1 MGSYPLDKTGVVN
14 AIELEIHDENL
25 QKPNIYNKYLPFYE
39 SIKQHGFK
47 LFSEIKENLSRT
59 IQLAE
64 FEPGFS
70 FWSDKLERFIYLYEY
85 YFTKS
90 DHLKLIHFY
99 LSILSIN
106 DLNYSNVKICFDMLN
121 QLMRKTRL
129 ITRDD
134 LTIDWRLFYKWTKLI
149 FDNHD
154 ETHGLIIL
162 PKYSLM
168 ICIQRYSP
176 YFSSTATQEILDQ
189 FRPQLCLTD
198 WFVINTF
205 KMFDLFLPVKLPP
218 ALHDQGFKLWLN
230 EFFDIWE
237 NVYNGTIWELYM
249 ISMFSSVA
257 WNNIG
262 YIDWEPWLSKIFTR
276 ILRGFSLPIG
286 KMQISSYSFRYMMS
300 YVAKWI
306 VAMLNNKNS
315 CFEYLKDLFIAIKS
329 FYHPSNTGNFQNE
342 LVEFIVKLAEYF
354 VDRVHLEHKV
364 NSLWFISLHESSRL
378 TEQNITDFVNCI
390 KEYAFISTFNKNHS
404 NKAAE
409 ACQYLSMLRPE
420 LIVPTIVEKLF
431 SSIDNMTEPHRF
443 TSIMICLTRIARQI
457 VRQTPTYSQGQT
469 YVIPLLMAILPG
481 IDLNDFEKTSVTL
494 DFYNAIFKIIICV
507 DCSSAIQTRNDLTEI
522 EKEVCL
528 STEKF
533 QDFIIKFLNR
543 IFQMIEILST
553 DVSDDVIEIT
563 EDNIE
568 DNTIELKLISIISSI
583 VQQCSSKIFQI
594 IREKITDF
602 LSCAFLSSKVRK
614 LVTGLVQAIVKCN
627 PDETIKYL
635 LPKIYDSIEKIMN
648 TSESNVLL
656 TDHKGDIELNWYLI
670 LFSEL
675 VRARGDTLLIYKQMI
690 MSIFHQYISII
701 NKNAYEAIANAAN
714 HLLKSLSHIYPI
726 DYRLTLENIDESFNN
741 FLPIR
746 AWGQHVDF
754 DKLQVQYHIPNID
767 EIDFACEFVE
777 TFIYSELTLLNEKS
791 LKISNDE
798 RLRSLT
804 IIYYISMGCLNMIP
818 RIDSQNV
825 QDLVS
830 SVVSCDSKYPIYH
843 NKSKFRENLR
853 MRLVIDIGKLLDV
866 LVDNHSDDVKSIK
879 TALKIYSLSSI
890 YYGISK
896 NNIYKLSTDIQSS
909 KKLFKNKLSDKRQNS
924 RFLSIKRIV
933 LQLKKFETNN
943 SRTLTEIDKQ
953 IVLKLFNLSINR
965 YSEVRQKAQFELF
978 AILNHYHFSFQIIV
992 DRIVELLNKPGETD
1006 HHQIKGCLYI
1016 LLGNNL
1022 FFLPTKYSWTMM
1034 EKLWPSIALMNYAK
1048 KPSTQKLINDINKK
1062 IIRTFITDS
1071 FIQDINEI
1079 SKHAAAA
1086 LWHPLKRIETK
1097 IQNERNQVNIK
1108 SYNNLMETLNLLLK
1122 RDTLTWKQQKAIM
1135 SLLCLL
1141 LQKHIPIS
1149 HSCIQTFVDFLI
1161 DDNME
1166 LRKCAEKGIAAFCRL
1181 QKPPRIYVEKSLEE
1195 ILHNMDKSSSS
1206 TIDNNKSHSID
1217 CNNNLR
1223 ITIDS
1228 YRPPETQIEWEQT
1241 CFLDKSFYGYYTW
1254 PQMIKYSIN
1263 KRTRYIQNTMP
1274 EDVTILYDRFIDKS
1288 FIIRFI
1294 QLIIFDEDN
1303 GEINFDKTRF
1313 AIFKGLF
1320 RNFGFVFIDN
1330 FIEQLYILIHEQ
1342 IKEKQKGSHR
1352 VAAEIVAGM
1361 IRGSKY
1367 WTLEMLD
1374 ELWKKLTP
1382 FLTEVFINLSIETRY
1397 YWFLCFKYSMEN
1409 TDPRRMNRPI
1419 EFFRTLINNQ
1429 TIVNTLNETSR
1440 WSLISSLRS
1449 FQWRIPSIWCSINEQ
1464 AKVLLDHPSK
1474 SVRDYIV
1481 GVLSIS
1487 FSFDITLFNGKLTYQ
1502 PDVNQF
1508 IDDICERLREAI
1520 EVYDK
1525 KPLVNISDQIVEMEF
1540 ETCKALNFMEAV
1552 VQMLTSFFFWS
1563 RQPMKNSL
1571 IRIFPYLCEMESIGA
1586 NNHNLKDS
1594 LPISRMKI
1602 GMSYLHEQFLE
1613 GLIQQLEQ
1621 VCMNPKWH
1629 ARRAAIDFIQNMI
1642 FCNLFNARQY
1652 AKQLHTLVL
1661 KYLFDEQLE
1670 VRITASTTLSGFY
1683 QCGYIQVT
1691 DEDLQYFCMMSKTNY
1706 FTEIDGKKVTLMKN
1720 IVKRHGGNRCVL
1732 GLCAIILSSPY
1743 DISIHVPDAL
1753 MLLCEHL
1760 YDPHVIQQS
1769 TQKCLSEFR
1778 RTHYDS
1784 WHEHQEN
1791 FTEDQLLILTDVF
1804 ISHSYYA

>member
-1 MGSYPLDKTGVVN
+1 
-14 AIELEIHDENL
+14 
-25 QKPNIYNKYLPFYE
+25 
-39 SIKQHGFK
+39 
-47 LFSEIKENLSRT
+47 
-59 IQLAE
+59 
-64 FEPGFS
+64 
-70 FWSDKLERFIYLYEY
+70 
-85 YFTKS
+85 
-90 DHLKLIHFY
+90 
-99 LSILSIN
+99 
-106 DLNYSNVKICFDMLN
+106 
-121 QLMRKTRL
+121 
-129 ITRDD
+129 
-134 LTIDWRLFYKWTKLI
+134 
-149 FDNHD
+149 
-154 ETHGLIIL
+154 
-162 PKYSLM
+162 
-168 ICIQRYSP
+168 
-176 YFSSTATQEILDQ
+176 
-189 FRPQLCLTD
+189 
-198 WFVINTF
+198 
-205 KMFDLFLPVKLPP
+205 
-218 ALHDQGFKLWLN
+218 
-230 EFFDIWE
+230 
-237 NVYNGTIWELYM
+237 
-249 ISMFSSVA
+249 
-257 WNNIG
+257 
-262 YIDWEPWLSKIFTR
+262 
-276 ILRGFSLPIG
+276 
-286 KMQISSYSFRYMMS
+286 
-300 YVAKWI
+300 
-306 VAMLNNKNS
+306 
-315 CFEYLKDLFIAIKS
+315 
-329 FYHPSNTGNFQNE
+329 
-342 LVEFIVKLAEYF
+342 
-354 VDRVHLEHKV
+354 
-364 NSLWFISLHESSRL
+364 
-378 TEQNITDFVNCI
+378 
-390 KEYAFISTFNKNHS
+390 
-404 NKAAE
+404 
-409 ACQYLSMLRPE
+409 
-420 LIVPTIVEKLF
+420 
-431 SSIDNMTEPHRF
+431 
-443 TSIMICLTRIARQI
+443 
-457 VRQTPTYSQGQT
+457 
-469 YVIPLLMAILPG
+469 
-481 IDLNDFEKTSVTL
+481 
-494 DFYNAIFKIIICV
+494 
-507 DCSSAIQTRNDLTEI
+507 
-522 EKEVCL
+522 
-528 STEKF
+528 
-533 QDFIIKFLNR
+533 
-543 IFQMIEILST
+543 
-553 DVSDDVIEIT
+553 
-563 EDNIE
+563 
-568 DNTIELKLISIISSI
+568 
-583 VQQCSSKIFQI
+583 
-594 IREKITDF
+594 
-602 LSCAFLSSKVRK
+602 
-614 LVTGLVQAIVKCN
+614 
-627 PDETIKYL
+627 
-635 LPKIYDSIEKIMN
+635 
-648 TSESNVLL
+648 
-656 TDHKGDIELNWYLI
+656 
-670 LFSEL
+670 
-675 VRARGDTLLIYKQMI
+675 
-690 MSIFHQYISII
+690 
-701 NKNAYEAIANAAN
+701 
-714 HLLKSLSHIYPI
+714 
-726 DYRLTLENIDESFNN
+726 DESFNN

-1520 EVYDK
+1520 EIYDK
-1525 KPLVNISDQIVEMEF
+1525 KPLVNISDQVVEMEF

-1613 GLIQQLEQ
+1613 GLIQQLE
-1621 VCMNPKWH
+1621 
-1629 ARRAAIDFIQNMI
+1629 
-1642 FCNLFNARQY
+1642 
-1652 AKQLHTLVL
+1652 
-1661 KYLFDEQLE
+1661 
-1670 VRITASTTLSGFY
+1670 G
-1683 QCGYIQVT
+1683 CG
-1691 DEDLQYFCMMSKTNY
+1691 
-1706 FTEIDGKKVTLMKN
+1706 
-1720 IVKRHGGNRCVL
+1720 
-1732 GLCAIILSSPY
+1732 
-1743 DISIHVPDAL
+1743 
-1753 MLLCEHL
+1753 
-1760 YDPHVIQQS
+1760 
-1769 TQKCLSEFR
+1769 
-1778 RTHYDS
+1778 
-1784 WHEHQEN
+1784 
-1791 FTEDQLLILTDVF
+1791 
-1804 ISHSYYA
+1804 